1 MPTTINVELLELN
14 GDDLRREP
22 LEVRK
27 AELSRLVAYPP
38 GGLQYNE
45 HIADLGEV
53 VFRHVCQLD

>member
-1 MPTTINVELLELN
+1 MAGASHQPW
-14 GDDLRREP
+14 LRREP